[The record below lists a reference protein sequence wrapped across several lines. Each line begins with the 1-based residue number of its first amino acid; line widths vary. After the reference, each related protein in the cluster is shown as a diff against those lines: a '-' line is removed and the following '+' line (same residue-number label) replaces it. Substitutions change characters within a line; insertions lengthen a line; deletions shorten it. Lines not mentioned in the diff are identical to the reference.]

1 MRFYIIDDDEVF
13 RSMLAEIIEDND
25 LGEVIG
31 EGEDGIVLN
40 DQVSL
45 LQQIDILF
53 IDLLMPIQD
62 GIETVRKIKDSFKGK
77 IIMMS
82 QVETKDL
89 IGKAYSLGIEYY
101 ITKPLNRMEV
111 LMVIQKVIER
121 IHVQQSM
128 EKIQE
133 SLNTVLNVGNQHK
146 TPSFGKKESD
156 PAEACRFL
164 LRELGILGESGSKDL
179 IEIINYLH
187 QTEKSTMYEQHFPS
201 LKEIFEKIT
210 VRKLGSSFS
219 EDVLQKEMKAAEQRV
234 RRAIYQSLNHLTSLG
249 MVDFFNPKFENYASK
264 FFDFSMVHQRM
275 RDIEKGTGKSSPP
288 SRINVKKFIQMLYY
302 EVKQTL

>member
-31 EGEDGIVLN
+31 EAEDGIVLN
-40 DQVSL
+40 DQSSL

-62 GIETVRKIKDSFKGK
+62 GIETVRKIKDTFKGK

-133 SLNTVLNVGNQHK
+133 SLNTVLNIGNQQK
-146 TPSFGKKESD
+146 RLLLVKRKRSGRSVQVSFKRTWD
-156 PAEACRFL
+156 FR
-164 LRELGILGESGSKDL
+164 
-179 IEIINYLH
+179 
-187 QTEKSTMYEQHFPS
+187 
-201 LKEIFEKIT
+201 
-210 VRKLGSSFS
+210 RKR
-219 EDVLQKEMKAAEQRV
+219 K
-234 RRAIYQSLNHLTSLG
+234 
-249 MVDFFNPKFENYASK
+249 
-264 FFDFSMVHQRM
+264 
-275 RDIEKGTGKSSPP
+275 
-288 SRINVKKFIQMLYY
+288 
-302 EVKQTL
+302 

>member
-31 EGEDGIVLN
+31 EAEDGIVLN
-40 DQVSL
+40 DQSSL

-62 GIETVRKIKDSFKGK
+62 GIETVRKIKDTFKGK

-133 SLNTVLNVGNQHK
+133 SLNTVLNPELFIV
-146 TPSFGKKESD
+146 
-156 PAEACRFL
+156 FL
-164 LRELGILGESGSKDL
+164 K
-179 IEIINYLH
+179 
-187 QTEKSTMYEQHFPS
+187 
-201 LKEIFEKIT
+201 
-210 VRKLGSSFS
+210 
-219 EDVLQKEMKAAEQRV
+219 
-234 RRAIYQSLNHLTSLG
+234 
-249 MVDFFNPKFENYASK
+249 
-264 FFDFSMVHQRM
+264 
-275 RDIEKGTGKSSPP
+275 
-288 SRINVKKFIQMLYY
+288 
-302 EVKQTL
+302 

>member
-31 EGEDGIVLN
+31 EAEDGIVLN
-40 DQVSL
+40 DQFSL

-133 SLNTVLNVGNQHK
+133 SLNTVLNVGNQQK

-156 PAEACRFL
+156 PAEVCRFL

-275 RDIEKGTGKSSPP
+275 RDIEKGTGKSSTP

>member
-40 DQVSL
+40 DQFSL

-121 IHVQQSM
+121 IQVQQSM

-133 SLNTVLNVGNQHK
+133 SLNTVLNVGNQQK
-146 TPSFGKKESD
+146 TPSFGKKKVI
-156 PAEACRFL
+156 R
-164 LRELGILGESGSKDL
+164 
-179 IEIINYLH
+179 
-187 QTEKSTMYEQHFPS
+187 
-201 LKEIFEKIT
+201 
-210 VRKLGSSFS
+210 
-219 EDVLQKEMKAAEQRV
+219 QK
-234 RRAIYQSLNHLTSLG
+234 RAG
-249 MVDFFNPKFENYASK
+249 FF
-264 FFDFSMVHQRM
+264 
-275 RDIEKGTGKSSPP
+275 
-288 SRINVKKFIQMLYY
+288 
-302 EVKQTL
+302 

>member
-31 EGEDGIVLN
+31 EAEDGIVLN
-40 DQVSL
+40 DQSSL

-62 GIETVRKIKDSFKGK
+62 GIETVRKIKDTFKGK

-133 SLNTVLNVGNQHK
+133 SLNTVLNIGNQQK
-146 TPSFGKKESD
+146 TPASGKKK
-156 PAEACRFL
+156 AIR
-164 LRELGILGESGSKDL
+164 
-179 IEIINYLH
+179 
-187 QTEKSTMYEQHFPS
+187 
-201 LKEIFEKIT
+201 
-210 VRKLGSSFS
+210 
-219 EDVLQKEMKAAEQRV
+219 QK
-234 RRAIYQSLNHLTSLG
+234 RAG
-249 MVDFFNPKFENYASK
+249 FF
-264 FFDFSMVHQRM
+264 
-275 RDIEKGTGKSSPP
+275 
-288 SRINVKKFIQMLYY
+288 
-302 EVKQTL
+302 

>member
-31 EGEDGIVLN
+31 EAEDGIVLN
-40 DQVSL
+40 DQSSL

-62 GIETVRKIKDSFKGK
+62 GIETVRKIKDTFKGK

-133 SLNTVLNVGNQHK
+133 SLNTVLNIGNQQK
-146 TPSFGKKESD
+146 TPSFGKKK
-156 PAEACRFL
+156 AIR
-164 LRELGILGESGSKDL
+164 
-179 IEIINYLH
+179 
-187 QTEKSTMYEQHFPS
+187 
-201 LKEIFEKIT
+201 
-210 VRKLGSSFS
+210 
-219 EDVLQKEMKAAEQRV
+219 QK
-234 RRAIYQSLNHLTSLG
+234 RAG
-249 MVDFFNPKFENYASK
+249 FF
-264 FFDFSMVHQRM
+264 
-275 RDIEKGTGKSSPP
+275 
-288 SRINVKKFIQMLYY
+288 
-302 EVKQTL
+302 

>member
-31 EGEDGIVLN
+31 EAEDGIVLN

-121 IHVQQSM
+121 IQVQQSM

-133 SLNTVLNVGNQHK
+133 SLNTVLNVGNQQK

-164 LRELGILGESGSKDL
+164 LRELGILGENGSKDL

-275 RDIEKGTGKSSPP
+275 RDIEKGTGKSSTP

>member
-31 EGEDGIVLN
+31 EAEDGIVLN
-40 DQVSL
+40 DQSSL

-62 GIETVRKIKDSFKGK
+62 GIETVRKIKDTFKGK

-121 IHVQQSM
+121 IQVQQSM

-133 SLNTVLNVGNQHK
+133 SLNTVLNIGNQQK
-146 TPSFGKKESD
+146 TPSVGKKESD
-156 PAEACRFL
+156 PAEVCRFL

-210 VRKLGSSFS
+210 VRKLGSSFT

-275 RDIEKGTGKSSPP
+275 RDIEKGTGKSSTP

>member
-133 SLNTVLNVGNQHK
+133 SLNTVLNVGNQQK

-156 PAEACRFL
+156 PAEGCRFL

-275 RDIEKGTGKSSPP
+275 RDIEKGTGKSSTP

>member
-62 GIETVRKIKDSFKGK
+62 GIETVRKIKDTFKGK

-156 PAEACRFL
+156 PAEACRLL

-275 RDIEKGTGKSSPP
+275 RDIEKGTGKSSTP

>member
-31 EGEDGIVLN
+31 EAEDGIVLN
-40 DQVSL
+40 DQFSL

-62 GIETVRKIKDSFKGK
+62 GIETVRKIKGSFKGK

-133 SLNTVLNVGNQHK
+133 SLNTVLNVGNQQK

-164 LRELGILGESGSKDL
+164 LRELGILGENGSKDL

-275 RDIEKGTGKSSPP
+275 RDIEKGTGKSSTP